1 MFIVLL
7 QEDCLS
13 GASGSA
19 QDMGAGVAYAG
30 LDGASARDDSRG
42 FGHDGVLRMPQ
53 PA

>member
-1 MFIVLL
+1 MPPVLP
-7 QEDCLS
+7 QEDRLL

-30 LDGASARDDSRG
+30 LDGASARDDTGG
-42 FGHDGVLRMPQ
+42 FGYDGVLRMPQ